1 MDQKWRIFKKLGPQG
16 RKIII
21 EKRAMGQTEKVE
33 HSNRLIIL
41 IAINLSSFLV
51 PFMASSL
58 NIALPSIGKEFDM
71 GAVLLGWVATS
82 YLLASAIFL
91 VPFGRLGDIYG
102 RKRIFS
108 YGTIVYTV
116 ASLLIGF
123 SFSSMMLIL
132 LRVLQGIGASMLFST
147 SVAILTSVFPANER
161 GKVLGIN
168 VAVVYVGL
176 SLGPTI
182 GGLLT
187 QYLGWR
193 SIFFVNVPLGLLI
206 IIFTFWKLKGEW
218 TGAKGEKFDLIGS
231 VIYGLMLISIMY
243 GFTRLTTYIGV
254 VLFAFG
260 VLCFCLFLIV
270 ELRIK
275 SPVLNIS
282 LFRNSRSFALSNLA
296 ALINYSAT
304 SATGFLVSLYL
315 QYIKSLSPRNAGF
328 ILLAQPI
335 TQALFSPL
343 AGRLSDKIEPR
354 IVASIG
360 MGLTAVGLLLLVNL
374 NDSISLL
381 FIVVSLIFLGFG
393 FALFSSPNTNAIMS
407 SVERRFY
414 GVASGTLATMRMVG
428 QTLSMGIVML
438 IFTIFIG
445 EKKITPEYYHDF
457 LKSAKIALV
466 IFSIL
471 CIAGIFAS
479 LSRGKV
485 RKN

>member
-1 MDQKWRIFKKLGPQG
+1 MGSAE
-16 RKIII
+16 KI
-21 EKRAMGQTEKVE
+21 E

-41 IAINLSSFLV
+41 IAINLSSFLA
-51 PFMASSL
+51 PFMASSV

-71 GAVLLGWVATS
+71 GAILLGWVATS
-82 YLLASAIFL
+82 YILSSAIFL

-102 RKRIFS
+102 RKLIFS
-108 YGTIVYTV
+108 YGIIVYTL

-123 SFSSMMLIL
+123 SFSSEMLIF

-147 SVAILTSVFPANER
+147 AVAILTSVFPANER

-176 SLGPTI
+176 SLGPTL

-193 SIFFVNVPLGLLI
+193 SIFFVNVPLGFLI

-218 TGAKGEKFDLIGS
+218 TGAKGEKFDFIGS
-231 VIYGLMLISIMY
+231 IIYGLMLISIMY
-243 GFTRLTTYIGV
+243 GFTRLTNYIGV
-254 VLFAFG
+254 VLVAFG
-260 VLCFCLFLIV
+260 VLCFCIFLII

-275 SPVLNIS
+275 NPVLNIS
-282 LFRNSRSFALSNLA
+282 LFKNSRSFAFSNLA

-304 SATGFLVSLYL
+304 SATGFLISLYL
-315 QYIKSLSPRNAGF
+315 QYIKSLTPRNAGF

-335 TQALFSPL
+335 TQAIFSPL

-360 MGLTAVGLLLLVNL
+360 MGLTAIGLLLLINL
-374 NDSISLL
+374 NNSVSLL
-381 FIVVSLIFLGFG
+381 FIIVSLIFLGFG

-407 SVERRFY
+407 SVEKRYY

-428 QTLSMGIVML
+428 QMLSMGVVML
-438 IFTIFIG
+438 IFSIYIG
-445 EKKITPEYYHDF
+445 KEKITPEYYQAF
-457 LKSAKIALV
+457 LISA
-466 IFSIL
+466 
-471 CIAGIFAS
+471 
-479 LSRGKV
+479 
-485 RKN
+485 

>member
-1 MDQKWRIFKKLGPQG
+1 MGSAE
-16 RKIII
+16 KI
-21 EKRAMGQTEKVE
+21 E

-41 IAINLSSFLV
+41 IAINLSSFLA
-51 PFMASSL
+51 PFMASSV

-71 GAVLLGWVATS
+71 GAILLGWVATS
-82 YLLASAIFL
+82 YILSSAIFL

-102 RKRIFS
+102 RKLIFS
-108 YGTIVYTV
+108 YGIIVYTLT
-116 ASLLIGF
+116 SLLIGF
-123 SFSSMMLIL
+123 SFSSEMLIF

-147 SVAILTSVFPANER
+147 AVAILTSVFPANER

-176 SLGPTI
+176 SLGPTL

-193 SIFFVNVPLGLLI
+193 SIFFVNVPLGFLI

-218 TGAKGEKFDLIGS
+218 TGAKGEKFDFIGS
-231 VIYGLMLISIMY
+231 IIYGLMLISIMY
-243 GFTRLTTYIGV
+243 GFTRLTNYIGV
-254 VLFAFG
+254 VLVAFG
-260 VLCFCLFLIV
+260 VLCFCIFLII

-275 SPVLNIS
+275 NPVLNIS
-282 LFRNSRSFALSNLA
+282 LFKNSRSFAFSNLA

-304 SATGFLVSLYL
+304 SATGFLISLYL
-315 QYIKSLSPRNAGF
+315 QYIKSLTPRNAGF

-335 TQALFSPL
+335 TQAIFSPL

-360 MGLTAVGLLLLVNL
+360 MGLTAIGLLLLINL
-374 NDSISLL
+374 NNSVSLL
-381 FIVVSLIFLGFG
+381 FIIVSLIFLGFG

-407 SVERRFY
+407 SVEKRYY

-428 QTLSMGIVML
+428 QMLSMGVVML
-438 IFTIFIG
+438 IFSIYIG
-445 EKKITPEYYHDF
+445 KEKITPEYYQAF
-457 LKSAKIALV
+457 LISAKITFI
-466 IFSIL
+466 IFSVL
-471 CIAGIFAS
+471 CAGGIFAS

-485 RKN
+485 RKD

>member
-1 MDQKWRIFKKLGPQG
+1 MGSAG
-16 RKIII
+16 KI
-21 EKRAMGQTEKVE
+21 E

-41 IAINLSSFLV
+41 IAINLSSFLA
-51 PFMASSL
+51 PFMASSV

-71 GAVLLGWVATS
+71 GAILLGWVATS
-82 YLLASAIFL
+82 YILSSAIFL

-102 RKRIFS
+102 RKLIFS
-108 YGTIVYTV
+108 YGIIVYTLT
-116 ASLLIGF
+116 SLLIGF
-123 SFSSMMLIL
+123 SFSSEMLIF

-147 SVAILTSVFPANER
+147 AVAILTSVFPANER

-176 SLGPTI
+176 SLGPTL

-193 SIFFVNVPLGLLI
+193 SIFFVNVPLGFLI

-218 TGAKGEKFDLIGS
+218 TGAKGEKFDFIGS
-231 VIYGLMLISIMY
+231 IIYGLMLISIMY
-243 GFTRLTTYIGV
+243 GFTRLTNYIGV
-254 VLFAFG
+254 VLVAFG
-260 VLCFCLFLIV
+260 ALCFCIFLII

-275 SPVLNIS
+275 NPVLNIS
-282 LFRNSRSFALSNLA
+282 LFKNSRSFAFSNLA

-304 SATGFLVSLYL
+304 SATGFLISLYL
-315 QYIKSLSPRNAGF
+315 QYIKSLTPRNAGF

-335 TQALFSPL
+335 TQAIFSPL

-360 MGLTAVGLLLLVNL
+360 MGLTAIGLLLLINL
-374 NDSISLL
+374 NNSVSLL
-381 FIVVSLIFLGFG
+381 FIIVSLIFLGFG

-407 SVERRFY
+407 SVEKRYY

-428 QTLSMGIVML
+428 QMLSMGVVML
-438 IFTIFIG
+438 IFSIYIG
-445 EKKITPEYYHDF
+445 KEKITPKYYQAF
-457 LKSAKIALV
+457 LISAKITFI
-466 IFSIL
+466 IFSVL
-471 CIAGIFAS
+471 CAGGIFAS
-479 LSRGKV
+479 LNRGKV
-485 RKN
+485 RKD